1 MSITHIEMAANTQE
15 KFEFYFLSLVFTLLA
30 LSIQT
35 SSFGSNIYS
44 NYYELFGWVLLLVSG
59 LCGLWRMEFIPVQ
72 HAKIAKKQEIENQII
87 QFEEFRRQGAVEVP
101 VLLTGS
107 IEIIE
112 KTLNNNRNALI
123 ILDEV
128 IEKLEK
134 HSLIKY
140 KIHKFAFVAGLIFIL
155 LSRGFIP
162 MQNVLANILS
172 LLGKG

>member
-35 SSFGSNIYS
+35 SSFGNNIYS
-44 NYYELFGWVLLLVSG
+44 NSYELIGWMLLLVSG
-59 LCGLWRMEFIPVQ
+59 LCGLWRMEFVPVQ
-72 HAKIAKKQEIENQII
+72 HAKISQKQEIENQII
-87 QFEEFRRQGAVEVP
+87 QFEKFRGQGAIEVP
-101 VLLTGS
+101 VLLTGG
-107 IEIIE
+107 IEVIE
-112 KTLNNNRNALI
+112 ETLANNRNALI

-155 LSRGFIP
+155 LSRSFKP
-162 MQNVLANILS
+162 LQNILAILG
-172 LLGKG
+172 LL